1 MAEQEGFN
9 NAQESAAD
17 PQATSV
23 PPLSDESQVK
33 KKETTNTGG
42 SSKIPASG
50 GIPTNNDHTKS
61 TRASAGRTMSRT
73 AITRTVTSGGSIEK
87 PPKETALPEPAQH
100 KPAETPKLRLI
111 SSGNAE
117 SILVDVVAIPD
128 YRDDASTAWTFNLE
142 HLRKQSREHP
152 MSSARSAAA
161 TSSNKKSAIPHDVV
175 DRPLEDE
182 HSSRMPGMRSGDRE
196 TPGSSKKIEAGP
208 STRRPIAGVLKR
220 ALALEAMQ
228 NNANPERNQNEMSM
242 SLPKTASKTGPAP
255 RRRSQMETHTRQVQD
270 EVSTHMFQSK
280 EHTVPFPDQLD
291 NLSVN
296 WLADPEMFPA
306 KVPWARIF
314 NFEYPRDKDR
324 TSKPPNPE
332 ELTKQLAT
340 ELLRRLHPERPIIF
354 VTRGFGFAVVLELLF
369 SESPINDSVKRW
381 QLFQSITAV
390 FNFRAPAD
398 AASGNVKALKTAR
411 LPYDEIRRDY
421 VYPRSEKVEERLRN
435 LTPSNSPKPFVQ
447 HLDDDGRHFKDMHDN
462 RFVEFIQRFLRAARA
477 RIFLQAA
484 IDGKEDELRK
494 LEAAGW
500 DVNLSD
506 SVGQTALHFAVI
518 SKDMKVLSFLLGF
531 KGIRVDAKDA
541 EGQTALHYALM
552 FLSRPHEAIAM
563 LVDNGADATTKDN
576 NGSTV
581 LDLARK
587 RKIQQSLKT
596 FLAVTGPSSDPGIVL
611 QLPKPDD
618 LDELKQLAAE
628 DTLMAVAEFFKVKDG
643 EVETEKF
650 IIQRPSVFQVLYRKY
665 PHEVFA
671 VARHKTDMKQDTRVC
686 RWLHIPANH
695 TGWVDG
701 LFARLGLAEES
712 IQVDQ
717 HSGKTYW
724 SNYLRPHCRTF
735 KAVRKPLPSTPER
748 LQHNSTVEDEIH
760 KPQSVEECTD
770 EVHGTLIYM
779 PFLTSERHCD
789 QSIIYNTV
797 IDDKKSPL
805 KDLYYV
811 AGRQFSFEDI
821 NNVASDFDSVDPRA
835 GNDSDL
841 DESQNGVQEKGSWFR
856 PSSTVSIQNEDSDPA
871 RLRSEREMLYAYRDS
886 LGSLGR
892 PLHIR
897 RTLDQSHYLMLEDTR
912 KRDRDQVV
920 LRRQQGREG
929 SKNGPASDS
938 PKAEEDDLKDQHPMV
953 MVDQLW
959 LWIVGDTVISS
970 FPRSWPQ
977 PDWTRECDVLDRLI
991 RHINDTPRRGPIRNS
1006 HDLADLVLKHCVEVF
1021 NHPEG
1026 DDHYHPLSL
1035 HDAFETSVG
1044 VVADQE
1050 MSLFRQF
1057 EEHVLLLNKLEVLKG
1072 RQETAERLMGTSSG
1086 SYYTTSD
1093 DIAEDQS
1100 LKASE
1105 KPAEAKPIADSQETE
1120 NELLDKLFD
1129 IKKEIEQLDEAKDIR
1144 DELRMI
1150 LRILEEQKRVMD
1162 DWFEISSGS
1171 TKPDS
1176 KKAMREARESKTA
1189 TRSLGVGTMLE
1200 APDGGNTWGRGVS
1213 FKNAADEAYA
1223 TVQSNHKDFTRMLEH
1238 VVTTEK
1244 GINQLLNLKQKEAN
1258 SLEARFARKSAEA
1271 ATKQGNTILFF
1282 TIVTIIFGSLS
1293 FITTFFALNVTAF
1306 PLDADSGEPVWPLR
1320 QVIGLIIGL
1329 SLGLS
1334 IPFVVMALTIN
1345 STMALG
1351 TRALSKA
1358 GKLLGVFHVIRFLRE
1373 RKSVTIQAPSSSG
1386 YLDTKI
1392 YIMSSTHFSWA
1403 DRDIT
1408 QRRGSNTS
1416 FSGDEESTAKM
1427 RTGWMARAGLSL
1439 RRLGPKFR
1447 SQEEPSEHVRS
1458 AGRDQERVYYV

>member
-9 NAQESAAD
+9 DAQESAAD
-17 PQATSV
+17 VQTTSV
-23 PPLSDESQVK
+23 PPLSNESQVRK
-33 KKETTNTGG
+33 TERTDTGG
-42 SSKIPASG
+42 SSKNRASK
-50 GIPTNNDHTKS
+50 GIATDNDHTVS
-61 TRASAGRTMSRT
+61 SRARAQMIKFRNAVKRTGT
-73 AITRTVTSGGSIEK
+73 LDGSVES
-87 PPKETALPEPAQH
+87 PPKETALPEAAQQM
-100 KPAETPKLRLI
+100 PAEGSQLKLI
-111 SSGNAE
+111 SDGTAE

-128 YRDDASTAWTFNLE
+128 YHDDASTAWTFNLE
-142 HLRKQSREHP
+142 HLRKQLRERP
-152 MSSARSAAA
+152 VAFSQSAP
-161 TSSNKKSAIPHDVV
+161 TTSNKRIVSPNVAVTP
-175 DRPLEDE
+175 PGEDYQ
-182 HSSRMPGMRSGDRE
+182 SFGLTATPSWDRE
-196 TPGSSKKIEAGP
+196 TPGSSKKVEAGP
-208 STRRPIAGVLKR
+208 STRRTVAGVLKR
-220 ALALEAMQ
+220 APALEAIQ
-228 NNANPERNQNEMSM
+228 NNANTERTQNEMSM
-242 SLPKTASKTGPAP
+242 SLPKTAPKIGPPP
-255 RRRSQMETHTRQVQD
+255 RRRFYTEAPMGHVQN
-270 EVSTHMFQSK
+270 EVPTHMVQLK
-280 EHTVPFPDQLD
+280 EDTVVSPDQLH
-291 NLSVN
+291 NLSIN

-314 NFEYPRDKDR
+314 NFEYPRSKDR
-324 TSKPPNPE
+324 TSKPPSLG
-332 ELTKQLAT
+332 ELTKQLVT

-354 VTRGFGFAVVLELLF
+354 VTRGFGFAVLLDLLY
-369 SESPINDSVKRW
+369 SEFPINDSVKRR
-381 QLFQSITAV
+381 QFFQSVAAV

-398 AASGNVKALKTAR
+398 AASGNVKASKTVR
-411 LPYDEIRRDY
+411 LPYDEIRRDH
-421 VYPRSEKVEERLRN
+421 VYTRSEKVEARLRHV
-435 LTPSNSPKPFVQ
+435 TPCDSPKPFVQ
-447 HLDDDGRHFKDMHDN
+447 LLDDDGRHFKDMHDK
-462 RFVEFIQRFLRAARA
+462 RFAEFVQRFLRAAHA
-477 RIFLQAA
+477 RIFLQAV

-506 SVGQTALHFAVI
+506 SVGQTALHFAI
-518 SKDMKVLSFLLGF
+518 ICKDMEVLSFLLGF

-541 EGQTALHYALM
+541 QGQTALHYAVAYLR
-552 FLSRPHEAIAM
+552 RPNEAIAM

-587 RKIQQSLKT
+587 KNIQQSLMT
-596 FLAVTGPSSDPGIVL
+596 FRAVTGPSNDPGVVL
-611 QLPKPDD
+611 QLPNPDD

-628 DTLMAVAEFFKVKDG
+628 DSLMAVAEFFKVKEG

-665 PHEVFA
+665 PHEIFE
-671 VARHKTDMKQDTRVC
+671 VARRKTEMKRDTRVC

-701 LFARLGLAEES
+701 LFARLGWAKES

-735 KAVRKPLPSTPER
+735 KAVHRPLPSTPEKQ
-748 LQHNSTVEDEIH
+748 QHQSTVKDEIH
-760 KPQSVEECTD
+760 NSKSVGESTD

-789 QSIIYNTV
+789 QSTIYNTV

-805 KDLYYV
+805 NDLYYV
-811 AGRQFSFEDI
+811 AGRQFSLEDI
-821 NNVASDFDSVDPRA
+821 TNVASDFDFVDPKA
-835 GNDSDL
+835 GN
-841 DESQNGVQEKGSWFR
+841 
-856 PSSTVSIQNEDSDPA
+856 QNEESDPA

-938 PKAEEDDLKDQHPMV
+938 PEAEADDLKDQHPMV

-977 PDWTRECDVLDRLI
+977 PDWTQECDVLDRLI

-1006 HDLADLVLKHCVEVF
+1006 RDLANLIVKHCVDVF
-1021 NHPEG
+1021 NHPIRE
-1026 DDHYHPLSL
+1026 DHYHRLSL

-1057 EEHVLLLNKLEVLKG
+1057 ENHVLLLNKLEVLKG
-1072 RQETAERLMGTSSG
+1072 RQETAERLVGTSSG
-1086 SYYTTSD
+1086 SYYIASEY
-1093 DIAEDQS
+1093 IAEDQS
-1100 LKASE
+1100 IKASE
-1105 KPAEAKPIADSQETE
+1105 KSAEAKPIADSQETE

-1171 TKPDS
+1171 AKPES

-1189 TRSLGVGTMLE
+1189 AGSLGVPTMFE
-1200 APDGGNTWGRGVS
+1200 TPDGGITWGRGVS

-1334 IPFVVMALTIN
+1334 IPFIVMALTIN

-1351 TRALSKA
+1351 TRALGKA

-1373 RKSVTIQAPSSSG
+1373 RKSATSQALSSSG
-1386 YLDTKI
+1386 QGHHPTPRFKYQ
-1392 YIMSSTHFSWA
+1392 FQW
-1403 DRDIT
+1403 
-1408 QRRGSNTS
+1408 RRGINGEDEDWLDGQGRS
-1416 FSGDEESTAKM
+1416 FPTA
-1427 RTGWMARAGLSL
+1427 TEA
-1439 RRLGPKFR
+1439 
-1447 SQEEPSEHVRS
+1447 
-1458 AGRDQERVYYV
+1458 